1 MTNTFPPLMVFLFV
15 FFFQSCLSAQETKST
30 DSSSTDNSETS
41 TEPNYYGGDAAKK
54 LDWAM
59 FYLQN
64 HYVDSTHND
73 YLVEIAIRSMLEKLD
88 PFSRYQSKEELD
100 KQQQADNGISEE
112 GVGIMLYPLD
122 NKAMITDITI
132 DGPADLAGLERGD
145 LILKVDDQSTLNLRM
160 DTIANRIKGPDSTF
174 VKITFERNGAVQDIT
189 IQRAPVP
196 LHSVDAAHM
205 LTDKV
210 GFIKVGRFNFLT
222 VPEFQ
227 DALANLKKEGM
238 QSLIL
243 DLRNNL
249 GGVVDASVG
258 LADEFL
264 AKKKLVIF
272 THSHNAEREE
282 HYTEKD
288 GGFESGKVVIL
299 VNQSTA
305 SASEIFTAAMQDWD
319 RALVIGQS
327 SYGKGLIQQS
337 YLLGD
342 GSAMRITIGKY
353 YTPAGRNVQGS
364 YTAKQDWLV
373 PYLDQLPANGY
384 TRQLP
389 VPQQRKYTTRNNRS
403 LITDVGGITPDIYVP
418 TTTDNYYN
426 QLNNLG
432 LLFPFAINFSHNSRQ
447 QLLQSFP
454 DGEAFYNNK
463 EINKSIE
470 KAFVY
475 YAQQQIEANNYAVT
489 LQPSVPPDMLNN
501 LKAWIGAQVWN
512 NNTYYHIFNAAD
524 PTVLRAL
531 ESLENGDFEALGVKI
546 EG

>member
-1 MTNTFPPLMVFLFV
+1 MTNTFPPLMVFFLC
-15 FFFQSCLSAQETKST
+15 FFFQSCLSAQETSQETKST
-30 DSSSTDNSETS
+30 DNAEESA
-41 TEPNYYGGDAAKK
+41 EPNYYGGDAAKK

-88 PFSRYQSKEELD
+88 PFSKYQSIEELE

-112 GVGIMLYPLD
+112 GIGIMLYPLAD
-122 NKAMITDITI
+122 KAMITDITI
-132 DGPADLAGLERGD
+132 DGPADKAGLKRGD
-145 LILKVDDQSTLNLRM
+145 LILKVDNQSMLNLRM
-160 DTIANRIKGPDSTF
+160 DTIANRIKGPDSTN
-174 VKITFERNGAVQDIT
+174 VKITFERNGTTENMT

-227 DALANLKKEGM
+227 EALTTLKKEGM

-243 DLRNNL
+243 DLRSNL

-264 AKKKLVIF
+264 PKKKLIIF

-299 VNQSTA
+299 VNKSTA
-305 SASEIFTAAMQDWD
+305 SASEIFTASMQDWD

-364 YTAKQDWLV
+364 YTATQDWLV
-373 PYLDQLPANGY
+373 PYLDKLPENGY
-384 TRQLP
+384 TKDLP

-403 LITDVGGITPDIYVP
+403 LITDVGGITPDIYVQ
-418 TTTDNYYN
+418 TFTNNYYN

-432 LLFPFAINFSHNSRQ
+432 LLFPFAVNFSHNSRQ
-447 QLLQSFP
+447 QLLAAFP
-454 DGEAFYNNK
+454 DGDAFYK
-463 EINKSIE
+463 STEINKSIE
-470 KAFVY
+470 NAFLY
-475 YAQQQIEANNYAVT
+475 YAKQEIDANSYAVA
-489 LQPSVPPDMLNN
+489 LQSPVPPNILNN
-501 LKAWIGAQVWN
+501 LKAWIGSQVWD
-512 NNTYYHIFNAAD
+512 NNTYYHIFNGID

-531 ESLENGDFEALGVKI
+531 ESFENGDFGALGV
-546 EG
+546 GN

>member
-1 MTNTFPPLMVFLFV
+1 MTNTFPPLMVFLLC
-15 FFFQSCLSAQETKST
+15 FFFQSCLSAQETSQETK
-30 DSSSTDNSETS
+30 STDNSEES
-41 TEPNYYGGDAAKK
+41 AEPNYYGGDAAKK

-88 PFSRYQSKEELD
+88 PFSKYQSIKELE

-112 GVGIMLYPLD
+112 GIGITLYPLAD
-122 NKAMITDITI
+122 KAMITDITI
-132 DGPADLAGLERGD
+132 DGPADKAGLKRGD
-145 LILKVDDQSTLNLRM
+145 LILKVDNQSMINLRM
-160 DTIANRIKGPDSTF
+160 DTIANRIKGPDSTN
-174 VKITFERNGAVQDIT
+174 VKITFERNGTTENMT

-227 DALANLKKEGM
+227 KALTNLKKEGM

-243 DLRNNL
+243 DLRGNL

-264 AKKKLVIF
+264 PKKKLIIF

-299 VNQSTA
+299 VNKSTA
-305 SASEIFTAAMQDWD
+305 SASEIFTASMQDWD

-327 SYGKGLIQQS
+327 SYGKGLIQHTS
-337 YLLGD
+337 YWTILLWQ
-342 GSAMRITIGKY
+342 RINTAVLFIRRWFCYAY
-353 YTPAGRNVQGS
+353 YYR
-364 YTAKQDWLV
+364 
-373 PYLDQLPANGY
+373 
-384 TRQLP
+384 
-389 VPQQRKYTTRNNRS
+389 
-403 LITDVGGITPDIYVP
+403 
-418 TTTDNYYN
+418 
-426 QLNNLG
+426 
-432 LLFPFAINFSHNSRQ
+432 
-447 QLLQSFP
+447 
-454 DGEAFYNNK
+454 
-463 EINKSIE
+463 
-470 KAFVY
+470 
-475 YAQQQIEANNYAVT
+475 
-489 LQPSVPPDMLNN
+489 
-501 LKAWIGAQVWN
+501 
-512 NNTYYHIFNAAD
+512 
-524 PTVLRAL
+524 
-531 ESLENGDFEALGVKI
+531 
-546 EG
+546 

>member
-1 MTNTFPPLMVFLFV
+1 MINSYPPLVVFLLC
-15 FFFQSCLSAQETKST
+15 FFFQSCLSAQETKQ
-30 DSSSTDNSETS
+30 ETS
-41 TEPNYYGGDAAKK
+41 TNNSTEPTYYGGDAAKK

-73 YLVEIAIRSMLEKLD
+73 YLAEIAIRSMLEKLD

-132 DGPADLAGLERGD
+132 DGPADLAGLKRGD
-145 LILKVDDQSTLNLRM
+145 LIIKVDDQSTLNLRM

-174 VKITFERNGAVQDIT
+174 VKITYERNGAIQDIT

-205 LTDKV
+205 LTDEV

-227 DALANLKKEGM
+227 EALTALKKEGM
-238 QSLIL
+238 RSLIL

-264 AKKKLVIF
+264 EKKKLVIF
-272 THSHNAEREE
+272 THSHNTEREE

-364 YTAKQDWLV
+364 YTATQDWLV
-373 PYLDQLPANGY
+373 PYLDKLPKNGY

-389 VPQQRKYTTRNNRS
+389 VPQERKYTTRNKRS

-418 TTTDNYYN
+418 STTDNYYN

-432 LLFPFAINFSHNSRQ
+432 LLFPFAVNFSHNSRQ

-454 DGEAFYNNK
+454 DGNAFYNNQ

-470 KAFVY
+470 KAFLY
-475 YAQQQIEANNYAVT
+475 YAQQQIQANNYAVA
-489 LQPSVPPDMLNN
+489 LQPTVPPNMLNN

-512 NNTYYHIFNAAD
+512 NNTYYHIFNATD

-531 ESLENGDFEALGVKI
+531 ESLKNGDFEALGVKSK
-546 EG
+546 G

>member
-1 MTNTFPPLMVFLFV
+1 MTNTFPPLMVFLLC
-15 FFFQSCLSAQETKST
+15 FFFQSCLSAQETSQETNST
-30 DSSSTDNSETS
+30 DKSES
-41 TEPNYYGGDAAKK
+41 TEPKYYGGDAAKK
-54 LDWAM
+54 LDWAL

-73 YLVEIAIRSMLEKLD
+73 HLVEIAIRSMLKQLD
-88 PFSRYQSKEELD
+88 PFSRYQTKDELE
-100 KQQQADNGISEE
+100 KQQQADNGVSEE
-112 GVGIMLYPLD
+112 GVGIMLYPLAG
-122 NKAMITDITI
+122 KAMITDITI
-132 DGPADLAGLERGD
+132 DGPADKAGLQRGD
-145 LILKVDDQSTLNLRM
+145 LILKVDNQSMINLPM
-160 DTIANRIKGPDSTF
+160 DTIANRIKGPDSTN
-174 VKITFERNGAVQDIT
+174 VQITFERNGATQDIT

-227 DALANLKKEGM
+227 KALASLKKEGM

-264 AKKKLVIF
+264 PKKKLIIF

-305 SASEIFTAAMQDWD
+305 SASEIFTASMQDWD

-364 YTAKQDWLV
+364 YTATQDWLV
-373 PYLDQLPANGY
+373 PYLSDLPENGY
-384 TRQLP
+384 TRALP

-403 LITDVGGITPDIYVP
+403 LITDIGGITPDIYVQSSS
-418 TTTDNYYN
+418 DNYYN

-432 LLFPFAINFSHNSRQ
+432 LLFPFAVNFSHNSRQ
-447 QLLQSFP
+447 QLLASFS
-454 DGEAFYNNK
+454 DGDAFYK
-463 EINKSIE
+463 STDINKSIE
-470 KAFVY
+470 SAFLY
-475 YAQQQIEANNYAVT
+475 YAQQEIDAYNYAVS
-489 LQPSVPPDMLNN
+489 LQPTVPPNMLNN
-501 LKAWIGAQVWN
+501 LKAWIGAQVWD
-512 NNTYYHIFNAAD
+512 NNTYYHIFNNRD

-531 ESLENGDFEALGVKI
+531 ESFENGDFEALGV
-546 EG
+546 GN

>member
-1 MTNTFPPLMVFLFV
+1 MNNSFPLLVVFLLC
-15 FFFQSCLSAQETKST
+15 FFFQSCLSAQETKQETSA
-30 DSSSTDNSETS
+30 SES
-41 TEPNYYGGDAAKK
+41 TEPTYYGGDASKK

-59 FYLQN
+59 FYLQS

-73 YLVEIAIRSMLEKLD
+73 YLVEVAIRSMLKTLD
-88 PFSRYQSKEELD
+88 PFSRYQSIEELE

-122 NKAMITDITI
+122 SKAMITDITI
-132 DGPADLAGLERGD
+132 GGPADKAGLKRGD
-145 LILKVDDQSTLNLRM
+145 LILKVDNQSMLNLRM
-160 DTIANRIKGPDSTF
+160 DTIANRIKGPDKTF
-174 VKITFERNGAVQDIT
+174 VNITYDRNGVTQELK

-205 LTDKV
+205 LTEEV
-210 GFIKVGRFNFLT
+210 GFIKIGRFNFLT

-227 DALANLKKEGM
+227 ESLATLKKEGM

-272 THSHNAEREE
+272 THSHNAERAE
-282 HYTEKD
+282 HYTKKN
-288 GGFESGKVVIL
+288 GGMESGKVVIL

-353 YTPAGRNVQGS
+353 FTPAGRNVQGS
-364 YTAKQDWLV
+364 YTATQDWLI
-373 PYLDQLPANGY
+373 PYLDKLPKNGY

-389 VPQQRKYTTRNNRS
+389 VPQERKYTTRNNRS

-418 TTTDNYYN
+418 AITNNNYYN

-432 LLFPFAINFSHNSRQ
+432 LLFPFAVNFSHNSRQ

-454 DGEAFYNNK
+454 DGDAFYKNQ

-470 KAFVY
+470 KAFLY
-475 YAQQQIEANNYAVT
+475 YAQQKIEANNYAVA
-489 LQPSVPPDMLNN
+489 LQPTVSPNMINN
-501 LKAWIGAQVWN
+501 LKAWIGAQVWSN
-512 NNTYYHIFNAAD
+512 NMYYQIFNATD
-524 PTVLRAL
+524 PAVLRAL
-531 ESLENGDFEALGVKI
+531 ESFENGDFGALGLKSK
-546 EG
+546 G

>member
-1 MTNTFPPLMVFLFV
+1 MTNTFSPLMVFLLV

-30 DSSSTDNSETS
+30 DNTSTDTSEKS

-73 YLVEIAIRSMLEKLD
+73 YLVEIAIRSMLDKLD
-88 PFSRYQSKEELD
+88 PFSRYQSKEELE

-112 GVGIMLYPLD
+112 GVGIMLYPLG

-132 DGPADLAGLERGD
+132 DGPADKAGLKRGD
-145 LILKVDDQSTLNLRM
+145 LILKVDNQSMINLRM
-160 DTIANRIKGPDSTF
+160 DTIANRIKGPDSTN
-174 VKITFERNGAVQDIT
+174 VKITFERNGTTQDIT

-227 DALANLKKEGM
+227 EALTSLKKEGM

-264 AKKKLVIF
+264 VKKKLVIF

-305 SASEIFTAAMQDWD
+305 SASEIFTASMQDWD

-353 YTPAGRNVQGS
+353 YTPSGRNVQGS
-364 YTAKQDWLV
+364 YTATQDWLV
-373 PYLDQLPANGY
+373 PYLDKLPANGY

-403 LITDVGGITPDIYVP
+403 LITDVGGITPDIYVQSS
-418 TTTDNYYN
+418 TDNYYN

-432 LLFPFAINFSHNSRQ
+432 LLFPFAVNFSHNSRQ
-447 QLLQSFP
+447 QLLESFP
-454 DGEAFYNNK
+454 NGDAFYNSTA
-463 EINKSIE
+463 INKSIE
-470 KAFVY
+470 SAFLY
-475 YAQQQIEANNYAVT
+475 YAQQQIDANNYAVA
-489 LQPSVPPDMLNN
+489 LQASVPPNMLNN
-501 LKAWIGAQVWN
+501 LKAWIGAQVWD
-512 NNTYYHIFNAAD
+512 NNTYYHIFNMTD
-524 PTVLRAL
+524 PIVLRAL
-531 ESLENGDFEALGVKI
+531 ESFENGDFEALGL
-546 EG
+546 ENE